1 MRLLVAVIL
10 TALAILFLLTTLA
23 LATSGVLRHPAGAIT
38 SLAAL
43 LALGLALIA
52 E

>member
-1 MRLLVAVIL
+1 MTFRLGVML
-10 TALAILFLLTTLA
+10 TAIAILFLLTTLA

>member
-1 MRLLVAVIL
+1 MTL

-23 LATSGVLRHPAGAIT
+23 LGTTRQLWHPIRIASG
-38 SLAAL
+38 LAAIL
-43 LALGLALIA
+43 ILGLALLA

>member
-1 MRLLVAVIL
+1 MRFLLAVIL

-23 LATSGVLRHPAGAIT
+23 LTASGQVRHPIRSGGALT
-38 SLAAL
+38 AMLV
-43 LALGLALIA
+43 LGLALLA